1 MKGTTSGNWPR
12 QLGAGPKL
20 LLLIGNLFHTCVV
33 CASLTWLCSEG
44 PHGMQDR
51 RGAAAPGRAC
61 RLRLAFMAI
70 HHLAAYQVWKTMLA
84 SWRQRRTSFSPCSLA
99 ATRPVSKQKV
109 WVLIKAAVLAGSPL
123 CARDASSFA
132 ALDGEEVVVLLVEG
146 IGPTFDG
153 HRMRPA
159 KAA

>member
-1 MKGTTSGNWPR
+1 
-12 QLGAGPKL
+12 
-20 LLLIGNLFHTCVV
+20 
-33 CASLTWLCSEG
+33 
-44 PHGMQDR
+44 MQDR

-70 HHLAAYQVWKTMLA
+70 HHLAADQVWKTMLA
-84 SWRQRRTSFSPCSLA
+84 SWRQRRTSFSPRSDA
-99 ATRPVSKQKV
+99 ASRASP
-109 WVLIKAAVLAGSPL
+109 KAAVLAGSPL